1 MSTVINSA
9 LFSFVTWLKTPKQME
24 TEKMKETEAT
34 KGRGMDTLKEQT
46 QTKKREA
53 EEEVSGGA

>member
-34 KGRGMDTLKEQT
+34 KGREQT